1 MKKIIITLGLV
12 GMFACPSMM
21 FAQNVDQDNVV
32 YSSTVLY
39 RDIDGYIQ
47 IVAEQRDK
55 NGKLIVKVDDWYRF
69 TVRFDKTKDRFLI
82 KRC

>member
-32 YSSTVLY
+32 YSSTALY

-47 IVAEQRDK
+47 IVAE
-55 NGKLIVKVDDWYRF
+55 G
-69 TVRFDKTKDRFLI
+69 
-82 KRC
+82 